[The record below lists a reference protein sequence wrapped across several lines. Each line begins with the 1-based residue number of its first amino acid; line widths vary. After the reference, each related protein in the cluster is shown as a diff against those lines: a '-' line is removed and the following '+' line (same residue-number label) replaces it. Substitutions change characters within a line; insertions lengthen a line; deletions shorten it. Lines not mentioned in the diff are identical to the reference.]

1 MDNGTTAYAQE
12 YAIMYDNDLLVSIG
26 ATVNSGNVELEWTPE
41 PGVNGIVTYR
51 YTRETMI

>member
-1 MDNGTTAYAQE
+1 
-12 YAIMYDNDLLVSIG
+12 MYDNDLLVSIG